1 MRDETYPSE
10 LGKLRTEKSNQQ
22 SNAVERSGRSPGAAP
37 RSLGRSPMVE
47 VLEDG
52 STIGLNC
59 EPILKKALGTTDD
72 YFVQGIIRQ
81 LTRSTPDGRINED
94 ELNFM
99 LSVIKDFNPRN
110 QLETMLAAQMATVHV
125 ATMTQGQRLAHA
137 ETPPE
142 QDSAERA
149 LNKLARTFTIQMEA
163 LQRYR
168 SGGEQTVT
176 VQHVSVNEGGQ
187 AIVGHVTQAA
197 PGNASAQAA
206 EVRPALTDVKLAQM
220 PIVGERVR
228 EPATIQRPE
237 KDDTPA

>member
-1 MRDETYPSE
+1 MRDETHPSK
-10 LGKLRTEKSNQQ
+10 LGKSRAEKSNKQ
-22 SNAVERSGRSPGAAP
+22 SNAAERSGHSTGVAP
-37 RSLGRSPMVE
+37 RSMGRFPMVE

-52 STIGLNC
+52 SIGLNC

-81 LTRSTPDGRINED
+81 LIRLTPDSRIVED
-94 ELNFM
+94 QLNFM
-99 LSVIKDFNPRN
+99 LSFIKDINPRN
-110 QLETMLAAQMATVHV
+110 QLEAMLGTQMATVHV
-125 ATMTQGQRLAHA
+125 ATMTLGQRLAHA
-137 ETPPE
+137 KSLPE

-149 LNKLARTFTIQMEA
+149 LNKLARTFTLQMEA

-187 AIVGHVTQAA
+187 AIVGNVTQAP

-206 EVRPALTDVKLAQM
+206 EARSALTDAKPAPMTIL
-220 PIVGERVR
+220 GERVR
-228 EPATIQRPE
+228 EPAPIQRRE